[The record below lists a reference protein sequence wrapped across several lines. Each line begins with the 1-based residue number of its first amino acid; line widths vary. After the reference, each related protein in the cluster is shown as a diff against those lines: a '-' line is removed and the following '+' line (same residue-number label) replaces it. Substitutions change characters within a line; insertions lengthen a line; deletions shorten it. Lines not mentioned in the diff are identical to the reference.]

1 MAVTLQFYKD
11 QFLTQPVGSTQLN
24 FERAVGGGPVDQL
37 LYLGSAQENRRF
49 VADDGGQIV
58 VSIYDSDPSNA
69 SRFHASALRLALTQ
83 AGLDTAT
90 DGAPL
95 QVGMQINSGMYAVV
109 HVWVRFSGTSSTPMT
124 GDNLSL
130 VTNVVREY
138 AL

>member
-11 QFLTQPVGSTQLN
+11 QFLTQPVGATQLN

-58 VSIYDSDPSNA
+58 VSVYDADPSNA

-138 AL
+138 AV